1 MQKVIA
7 TEKYQLPDQ
16 DSFAAHL
23 LTVIA
28 LSGELPTASARRLSS
43 SKTYADFV
51 VKRLKRDGLIRTY
64 YRNGL
69 RGLRL
74 TYQAKKLLTADQPDR
89 FTTLFTGNTMTNTPK
104 YTIVHRL
111 RLHRMA
117 EVLVAMFNAGVSVL
131 PWEKPVVFTPTPLT
145 VEPDIGCPT
154 YYSSRELKNL
164 GLMANK
170 IRGSRCAGILLAD
183 GDVFVTY
190 STGSSEMQWEYKAE
204 VRLQSLLQTEL
215 CYRLL
220 PNQFMD
226 ARQHAILFAADMSLL
241 PSMVGV
247 GSDNRQS
254 YVLSGETFND
264 FYYLTNDH
272 HGDVILGLL
281 CDPDRRAALDG
292 ILSEDLA
299 PARPNFIVEND
310 AMEDGS
316 PALFAYTCDLPRI
329 KRFDSGLMLHGMT
342 GTLYCFDFQEDALRQ
357 MCGAGIDFRC
367 IEFDEY
373 ERRYFHPAQETD

>member
-1 MQKVIA
+1 MKEKPEKVYR
-7 TEKYQLPDQ
+7 TNKL
-16 DSFAAHL
+16 AAL
-23 LTVIA
+23 ILTLIA
-28 LSGELPTASARRLSS
+28 LSGEFPMAQIKRLPSS
-43 SKTYADFV
+43 DAYQEKIL
-51 VKRLKRDGLIRTY
+51 KRLKSENLIRTY

-74 TYQAKKLLTADQPDR
+74 TAQAKKLLVADQPDR
-89 FTTLFTGNTMTNTPK
+89 FTPLFSGNTMTNAPK

-131 PWEKPVVFTPTPLT
+131 PWGKPVVFTPTTLA
-145 VEPDIGCPT
+145 VEPDIDCPT

-183 GDVFVTY
+183 GDVFVAY

-241 PSMVGV
+241 PSMVDV

-281 CDPDRRAALDG
+281 CDPDKRAALDG

-299 PARPNFIVEND
+299 PARPGFIVEND

-342 GTLYCFDFQEDALRQ
+342 GTLYCFDFQENALRQ
-357 MCGAGIDFRC
+357 MCGADIDFRC
-367 IEFDEY
+367 IDFDEY
-373 ERRYFHPAQETD
+373 EARQ

>member
-1 MQKVIA
+1 MKEKPEKVYRA
-7 TEKYQLPDQ
+7 NKL
-16 DSFAAHL
+16 AAL
-23 LTVIA
+23 ILTLTA
-28 LSGELPTASARRLSS
+28 LSGEFPMAQIKRLPSTDAYQEKIL
-43 SKTYADFV
+43 
-51 VKRLKRDGLIRTY
+51 KRLKSENLVRTY

-74 TYQAKKLLTADQPDR
+74 TAQAKKLLAADQPDR
-89 FTTLFTGNTMTNTPK
+89 FTPLFTGNTMTNAPK

-145 VEPDIGCPT
+145 AEPNIKQPT

-170 IRGSRCAGILLAD
+170 IRGSRCAGILLANQ
-183 GDVFVTY
+183 DVFVAY

-204 VRLQSLLQTEL
+204 IRLQSLLQIEL
-215 CYRLL
+215 CHCRL
-220 PNQFMD
+220 PTQFMG
-226 ARQHAILFAADMSLL
+226 AQQHAILFAADMSLL
-241 PSMVGV
+241 PSIAGV
-247 GSDNRQS
+247 GSNNRQS
-254 YVLSGETFND
+254 YFLSGGSFRH

-272 HGDVILGLL
+272 HGDVILQLL
-281 CDPDRRAALDG
+281 CDPDKRAALDG

-299 PARPNFIVEND
+299 PAHPGFIVEND

-342 GTLYCFDFQEDALRQ
+342 GTLYCFDFQEDAIRQ
-357 MCGAGIDFRC
+357 MCGADIDFRC

>member
-1 MQKVIA
+1 MKEKPEKVYR
-7 TEKYQLPDQ
+7 TNRL
-16 DSFAAHL
+16 AAL
-23 LTVIA
+23 ILTLIA
-28 LSGELPTASARRLSS
+28 LSGEFPMAQIRRLPSTDAYHE
-43 SKTYADFV
+43 KIL
-51 VKRLKRDGLIRTY
+51 KRLKSENLIRTY
-64 YRNGL
+64 YRNGP

-74 TYQAKKLLTADQPDR
+74 TSQAKRLLAADQPDK
-89 FTTLFTGNTMTNTPK
+89 FMPLFTGSTMTSTPK

-117 EVLVAMFNAGVSVL
+117 EVLVAMFNAGVSVY
-131 PWEKPVVFTPTPLT
+131 PWEKPIVFSPTPLPA
-145 VEPDIGCPT
+145 EPHIERPT

-183 GDVFVTY
+183 GDVFVAY
-190 STGSSEMQWEYKAE
+190 STGASEMEWEYKAE

-220 PNQFMD
+220 PTQFMD

-247 GSDNRQS
+247 DSDNRQS

-264 FYYLTNDH
+264 FYYLTNDR
-272 HGDVILGLL
+272 HGDVILRLL

-299 PARPNFIVEND
+299 PALPNFIVEND

-329 KRFDSGLMLHGMT
+329 KRFDGGLMLHGMT

-357 MCGAGIDFRC
+357 MCEADIEFRC
-367 IEFDEY
+367 IDFDAY
-373 ERRYFHPAQETD
+373 ESRQ

>member
-1 MQKVIA
+1 MKEKPEKVYRA
-7 TEKYQLPDQ
+7 NKL
-16 DSFAAHL
+16 AAL
-23 LTVIA
+23 ILTLTA
-28 LSGELPTASARRLSS
+28 LSGEFPVAQIKRLPSTDAYQEKIL
-43 SKTYADFV
+43 
-51 VKRLKRDGLIRTY
+51 KRLKSENLVRTY

-74 TYQAKKLLTADQPDR
+74 TAQAKKLLAADQPDR
-89 FTTLFTGNTMTNTPK
+89 FTPLFTGNTMTNAPK

-145 VEPDIGCPT
+145 AEPNIQQPT

-170 IRGSRCAGILLAD
+170 IRGSRCAGILLANQ
-183 GDVFVTY
+183 DVFVAY

-204 VRLQSLLQTEL
+204 IRLQSLLQIEL
-215 CYRLL
+215 CHCRL
-220 PNQFMD
+220 PTQFMG
-226 ARQHAILFAADMSLL
+226 AQQHAILFAADMSLL
-241 PSMVGV
+241 PSIAGV
-247 GSDNRQS
+247 GSNNRQS
-254 YVLSGETFND
+254 YFLSGGSFRH

-272 HGDVILGLL
+272 HGDVILQLL
-281 CDPDRRAALDG
+281 CDPDKRAALDG

-299 PARPNFIVEND
+299 PARPGFVVEND
-310 AMEDGS
+310 AMENCS

-329 KRFDSGLMLHGMT
+329 KRFDSSLMLHGMT
-342 GTLYCFDFQEDALRQ
+342 GTLYCFDFQEDAIRQ
-357 MCGAGIDFRC
+357 MCGADINFRC
-367 IEFDEY
+367 IDFDKFEAG
-373 ERRYFHPAQETD
+373 R

>member
-1 MQKVIA
+1 MKEKPEKVHRA
-7 TEKYQLPDQ
+7 NKL
-16 DSFAAHL
+16 AAL
-23 LTVIA
+23 ILTLTA
-28 LSGELPTASARRLSS
+28 LSGEFPVAQIKRLPSTDAYQEKIL
-43 SKTYADFV
+43 
-51 VKRLKRDGLIRTY
+51 KRLKSENLVRTY

-74 TYQAKKLLTADQPDR
+74 TAQAKKLLAADQPDR
-89 FTTLFTGNTMTNTPK
+89 FTPLFTGNTMTNAPK

-145 VEPDIGCPT
+145 AEPNIKQPT

-170 IRGSRCAGILLAD
+170 IRGSRCAGILLANQ
-183 GDVFVTY
+183 DVFVAY

-204 VRLQSLLQTEL
+204 IRLQSLLQIEL
-215 CYRLL
+215 CHCRL
-220 PNQFMD
+220 PTQFMG
-226 ARQHAILFAADMSLL
+226 AQQHAILFAADMSLL
-241 PSMVGV
+241 PSIAGV
-247 GSDNRQS
+247 GSNNRQS
-254 YVLSGETFND
+254 YFLSGGSFRH

-272 HGDVILGLL
+272 HGDVILQLL
-281 CDPDRRAALDG
+281 CDPDKRAALDG

-299 PARPNFIVEND
+299 PAHPGFIVEND

-342 GTLYCFDFQEDALRQ
+342 GTLYCFDFQEDAIRQ
-357 MCGAGIDFRC
+357 MCGANIDFRC